1 MRLELHKLAHLARFE
16 RRKRMQQKKI
26 DRILKEK
33 QSLKKQEGTDVKL
46 QAGAIFRKFVKNQK
60 SVRHLETSGSDLEV
74 PEVLVFV

>member
-46 QAGAIFRKFVKNQK
+46 YF
-60 SVRHLETSGSDLEV
+60 
-74 PEVLVFV
+74 